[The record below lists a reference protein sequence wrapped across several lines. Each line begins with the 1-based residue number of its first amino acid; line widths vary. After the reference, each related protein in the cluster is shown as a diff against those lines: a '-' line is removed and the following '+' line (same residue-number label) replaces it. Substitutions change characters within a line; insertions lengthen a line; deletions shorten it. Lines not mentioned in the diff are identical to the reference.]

1 MMSSAS
7 QTDHHALPGPESITH
22 RKFHNGLTALVHSNP
37 ESLSVVVTGYLLAG
51 SLYDL
56 DEKLGLSH
64 FTSLALMRGTH
75 SRSFHRIFSGLESIG
90 ANLGFG
96 ASTHTVSF
104 SGHALVEDL
113 PFILDLLS
121 EVIKG
126 PAFPARQVEKLRAQ
140 FLTGLTIR
148 AQDTSEM
155 SSLVFDRLLY
165 ADHPYG
171 RPEDGYI
178 ETINAITRDDLVD
191 FHARHFG
198 PRGAVIVITGPIDPA
213 RGCDLLE
220 SALGDWQN
228 PAQPEE
234 PRLPPIKQ
242 LKKGSRQHTTIA
254 GKSQLDLIMGT
265 HGPSRLTKDYYA
277 AAVGNNILGQFGM
290 MGRIGES
297 VREKSGLAYYAYSS
311 LSAGVGPG
319 SWEFVAGINPDNLE
333 KTIRLITSEIRRF
346 ISRPVTR
353 AELSDVKAN
362 LVGRLPLAFESNAG
376 MASAL
381 INLERYRLG
390 LDYYQ
395 RYEHIINAVTRENI
409 LDTAQKYLNTEQLI
423 VSTAGTLKT

>member
-1 MMSSAS
+1 MLIV
-7 QTDHHALPGPESITH
+7 TTRPDHTLPGPENIT
-22 RKFHNGLTALVHSNP
+22 RRQFQNGLTVLVHSNP
-37 ESLSVVVTGYLLAG
+37 ESLSVVVAGYLLAG
-51 SLYDL
+51 SLYDP
-56 DEKLGLSH
+56 DDKLGLSH
-64 FTSLALMRGTH
+64 FTSLALTRGTQF
-75 SRSFHRIFSGLESIG
+75 RNFHRIYSGLESIG

-113 PFILDLLS
+113 PFILRLLS
-121 EVIKG
+121 EVIQS

-178 ETINAITRDDLVD
+178 ETINAVTRDDLVN
-191 FHARHFG
+191 FHASHFG
-198 PRGAVIVITGPIDPA
+198 PQGGVVVISGPIDPA
-213 RGCDLLE
+213 CGCDLLE

-242 LKKGSRQHTTIA
+242 LKKGSRQHTAIA

-311 LSAGVGPG
+311 LNAGVGPG

-333 KTIRLITSEIRRF
+333 KTIRLITAEIRRF

-390 LDYYQ
+390 LDYYL
-395 RYEHIINAVTRENI
+395 RYEGIINAVTRENI
-409 LDTAQKYLNTEQLI
+409 LNIAQKYLKPERLI
-423 VSTAGTLKT
+423 ISTAGSLKK

>member
-1 MMSSAS
+1 MMSAATRSDPH
-7 QTDHHALPGPESITH
+7 TLPGPESIT
-22 RKFHNGLTALVHSNP
+22 RRQFQNGLTALVHPNP
-37 ESLSVVVTGYLLAG
+37 DSLSVVVTGYLLAG
-51 SLYDL
+51 SLYDP

-75 SRSFHRIFSGLESIG
+75 IRSFHRVFSGLESIG
-90 ANLGFG
+90 ANLSFG

-104 SGHALVEDL
+104 SGHALLEDL
-113 PFILDLLS
+113 PFILHLLS
-121 EVIKG
+121 EILKG
-126 PAFPARQVEKLRAQ
+126 PAFPSRQVEKLRAQ

-165 ADHPYG
+165 ANHPYG

-178 ETINAITRDDLVD
+178 ETINAITRDDLVA

-198 PRGAVIVITGPIDPA
+198 PRGAVVVITGPIDPTQ
-213 RGCDLLE
+213 GLDLLE
-220 SALGDWQN
+220 KALGDWQN
-228 PAQPEE
+228 PTQPEE
-234 PRLPPIKQ
+234 PRLPQLKQ
-242 LKKGSRQHTTIA
+242 LKEGIRQHTDIA

-265 HGPSRLTKDYYA
+265 HGPSRMSKDYYT

-319 SWEFVAGINPDNLE
+319 SWEFVAGVNPDNLE
-333 KTIRLITSEIRRF
+333 KTIRLITSEVRRF
-346 ISRPVTR
+346 TSKLVTMS
-353 AELSDVKAN
+353 ELSDVKAN
-362 LVGRLPLAFESNAG
+362 LIGRLPLAFESNAG

-390 LDYYQ
+390 LDYYR
-395 RYEHIINAVTRENI
+395 RYEGIINAVTRENI
-409 LDTAQKYLNTEQLI
+409 LDIARKYLKPEQLI